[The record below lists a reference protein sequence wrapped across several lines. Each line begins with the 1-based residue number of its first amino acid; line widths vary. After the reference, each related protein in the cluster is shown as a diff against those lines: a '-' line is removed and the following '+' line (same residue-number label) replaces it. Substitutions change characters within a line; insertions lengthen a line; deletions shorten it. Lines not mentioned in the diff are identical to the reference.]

1 MANHGKENMKDVKEI
16 FAARL
21 KKMRTERGYSQPGL
35 AKRIGVSDRNISN
48 YETGYSFPSIKVL
61 YRISQVLKVSI
72 DYLLGLTN
80 HPELDETNDAVSN
93 PEKKLLETLSNEP
106 DLYQLMLKDPEKMAN
121 RIYRTWNLIRELNDH
136 GDGENT

>member
-1 MANHGKENMKDVKEI
+1 MADHENENMDNVKAI

-21 KKMRTERGYSQPGL
+21 KKVRAAQGYSQPEL
-35 AKRIGVSDRNISN
+35 AKRVGVSDRNISN

-80 HPELDETNDAVSN
+80 HVGLKTNEAVSN
-93 PEKKLLETLSNEP
+93 PEKKLLETLSHEP
-106 DLYQLMLKDPEKMAN
+106 DLYQMMLKDPEKMAS
-121 RIYRTWNLIRELNDH
+121 RIYQTWNLIRELD
-136 GDGENT
+136 DEDDRNT

>member
-1 MANHGKENMKDVKEI
+1 MADHENENMDNVKAI

-21 KKMRTERGYSQPGL
+21 KKVRAAQGYSQPEL
-35 AKRIGVSDRNISN
+35 AKRVGVSDRNISN

-80 HPELDETNDAVSN
+80 HVGLKTNEAVSN
-93 PEKKLLETLSNEP
+93 PEKKLLETLSHEP
-106 DLYQLMLKDPEKMAN
+106 DLYQMMLKDPEKMAN
-121 RIYRTWNLIRELNDH
+121 RIYQTWNLIRELD
-136 GDGENT
+136 DEDDRNT

>member
-1 MANHGKENMKDVKEI
+1 MADHGNENMDNVKAI

-21 KKMRTERGYSQPGL
+21 KKVRAAQGYSQPEL
-35 AKRIGVSDRNISN
+35 AKRVGVSDRNISN

-80 HPELDETNDAVSN
+80 HVGLKTNEAVSN
-93 PEKKLLETLSNEP
+93 PEKKLLETLSHEP
-106 DLYQLMLKDPEKMAN
+106 DLYQMMLKDPEKMAN
-121 RIYRTWNLIRELNDH
+121 RIYQTWNLIRELD
-136 GDGENT
+136 DEDDRNT

>member
-1 MANHGKENMKDVKEI
+1 MADHGNENMDNVKEI

-21 KKMRTERGYSQPGL
+21 KKVRAAQGYSQPEL
-35 AKRIGVSDRNISN
+35 AKRVGVSDRNISN

-80 HPELDETNDAVSN
+80 HVGLKTNEAVSN
-93 PEKKLLETLSNEP
+93 PEKKLLETLSHEP
-106 DLYQLMLKDPEKMAN
+106 DLYQMMLKDPEKMAS
-121 RIYRTWNLIRELNDH
+121 RIYQTWNLIRELD
-136 GDGENT
+136 DEDDRNT

>member
-1 MANHGKENMKDVKEI
+1 MADHGNENMDNVKAI

-21 KKMRTERGYSQPGL
+21 KKVRAAQGYSQPEL
-35 AKRIGVSDRNISN
+35 AKRVGVSDRNISN

-80 HPELDETNDAVSN
+80 HVGLKTNEAVSN
-93 PEKKLLETLSNEP
+93 PEKKLLETLSHEP
-106 DLYQLMLKDPEKMAN
+106 DLYQMMLKDPEKMAS
-121 RIYRTWNLIRELNDH
+121 RIYQTWNLIRELD
-136 GDGENT
+136 DEDDRNT

>member
-1 MANHGKENMKDVKEI
+1 MDNVKAI

-21 KKMRTERGYSQPGL
+21 KKVRAAQGYSQPEL
-35 AKRIGVSDRNISN
+35 AKRVGVSDRNISN

-80 HPELDETNDAVSN
+80 HVGLKTNEAVSN
-93 PEKKLLETLSNEP
+93 PEKKLLETLSHEP
-106 DLYQLMLKDPEKMAN
+106 DLYQMMLKDPEKMAN
-121 RIYRTWNLIRELNDH
+121 RIYQTWNLIRELD
-136 GDGENT
+136 DEDDRNT

>member
-1 MANHGKENMKDVKEI
+1 MADHGNENMDNVKAI

-21 KKMRTERGYSQPGL
+21 KKVRAAQGYSQPEL
-35 AKRIGVSDRNISN
+35 AKRVGVSDRNISN

-80 HPELDETNDAVSN
+80 HAGLKTNEAVSN
-93 PEKKLLETLSNEP
+93 PEKKLLETLSHEP
-106 DLYQLMLKDPEKMAN
+106 DLYQMMLKDPEKMAN
-121 RIYRTWNLIRELNDH
+121 RIYQTWNLIRELD
-136 GDGENT
+136 DEDDKNT

>member
-1 MANHGKENMKDVKEI
+1 MADHENENMDNVKAI

-21 KKMRTERGYSQPGL
+21 KKVRAAQGYSQPEL
-35 AKRIGVSDRNISN
+35 AKRVGVSDRNISN

-80 HPELDETNDAVSN
+80 HVGLKTNEAVSN
-93 PEKKLLETLSNEP
+93 PEKKLLETLSHEP
-106 DLYQLMLKDPEKMAN
+106 DLYQMMLKNPEKMAN
-121 RIYRTWNLIRELNDH
+121 RIYQTWNLIRELD
-136 GDGENT
+136 DEDDRNT

>member
-1 MANHGKENMKDVKEI
+1 MADHGNENMDNVKAI

-21 KKMRTERGYSQPGL
+21 KKVRAAQGYSQPEL
-35 AKRIGVSDRNISN
+35 AKRVGVSDRNISN

-80 HPELDETNDAVSN
+80 HVGLKTNEAVSN
-93 PEKKLLETLSNEP
+93 PEKKLLETLSHEP
-106 DLYQLMLKDPEKMAN
+106 DLYQMMLKDPEKMAN
-121 RIYRTWNLIRELNDH
+121 RIYQTWNLIRELD
-136 GDGENT
+136 DEDDKNT

>member
-1 MANHGKENMKDVKEI
+1 MADHGNENMDNVKAI

-21 KKMRTERGYSQPGL
+21 KKVRAAQGYSQPEL
-35 AKRIGVSDRNISN
+35 AKRVGVSDRNISN

-80 HPELDETNDAVSN
+80 HVGLKTNEAVSN
-93 PEKKLLETLSNEP
+93 PEKKLLETLSHEP
-106 DLYQLMLKDPEKMAN
+106 DLYQMMLKDPEKMAN
-121 RIYRTWNLIRELNDH
+121 RIYQTWNLIRELD
-136 GDGENT
+136 DADDRNT

>member
-1 MANHGKENMKDVKEI
+1 MADHGNENMDNVKAI

-21 KKMRTERGYSQPGL
+21 KKVRAAQGYSQPEL
-35 AKRIGVSDRNISN
+35 AKRVGVSDRNISN

-80 HPELDETNDAVSN
+80 HVGLKTNEAVSN
-93 PEKKLLETLSNEP
+93 PEKKLLETLSHEP
-106 DLYQLMLKDPEKMAN
+106 DLYQMMLKDPEKMAS
-121 RIYRTWNLIRELNDH
+121 RIYQTWNLIRELD
-136 GDGENT
+136 DEDDKNT

>member
-1 MANHGKENMKDVKEI
+1 MADHENENMDNVKAI

-21 KKMRTERGYSQPGL
+21 KKVRAAQGYSQPEL
-35 AKRIGVSDRNISN
+35 AKRVGVSDRNISN

-80 HPELDETNDAVSN
+80 HVGLKTNEAVSN
-93 PEKKLLETLSNEP
+93 PEKKLLETLSHEP
-106 DLYQLMLKDPEKMAN
+106 DLYQMMLKDPEKMAN
-121 RIYRTWNLIRELNDH
+121 RIYQTWNLIRELD
-136 GDGENT
+136 DEDDKNT